1 MSNNP
6 ARKLT
11 VGVIF
16 GSRSVEHDVSVVT
29 AQQVIKALN
38 PDKYEVVPIYITREG
53 AWLTGAALSELAT
66 FKNEAIAEQIGI
78 RATTFSPTTDMP
90 GLITPPL
97 SGLLGRSTLKRL
109 DVVFP
114 AVHGSHGEDGTLQ
127 GLLEM
132 ADVAYVG
139 AGVAASAV
147 ANDKVLT
154 KGLLRANGLAV
165 VDFVAFSRHEWL
177 TDRERLL
184 KRIEE
189 TLTYPLFIKPATLG
203 SSIGV
208 AKVANGEEAIRSI
221 QIALNFDRRVL
232 VESAVVGAVEIN
244 CAVLGN
250 DTIRPSVL
258 EQPVTYEQ
266 FLNFDAKYL
275 HGSGGMKSQERIIPA
290 PLDAALSA
298 HIRQTAVD
306 AFRAVG
312 GQGTARIDFLL
323 KDETVYVNEIN
334 TMPGSLAFYLWAA
347 ENMSPAQVCDELI
360 RLALEA
366 HKEKRKTTYNYK
378 SRLIAQ
384 ASSRGLKGMKK

>member
-6 ARKLT
+6 TRKLT

-78 RATTFSPTTDMP
+78 RATTFSSTTDMP
-90 GLITPPL
+90 GLITPPI

-154 KGLLRANGLAV
+154 KGLLRANGLVV
-165 VDFVAFSRHEWL
+165 VDFVAFSRHDWL

-189 TLTYPLFIKPATLG
+189 TLTYPLFVKPATLG

-208 AKVANGEEAIRSI
+208 AKVANREEAIRSI

-298 HIRQTAVD
+298 QIRQTAVD

-384 ASSRGLKGMKK
+384 ASARGLKGMKK